1 MNFSKNFFFIL
12 IFFFNI
18 SLVNSSEKIAFIN
31 LDKVLNN
38 SNYGKLLLND
48 IKKLNDE
55 NIEKLKNNETILKKK
70 EDDLSK
76 KKNIISEQEF
86 NKELD
91 ALKEKIKLYKK
102 EKDKM
107 VSEIDSKRINNL
119 NNFFSKINPII
130 QEYMDDNSINLLFEQ
145 KNVFIGKN
153 SFDITEDIIKE
164 INNKLEQ

>member
-1 MNFSKNFFFIL
+1 MNFSKIVFLI
-12 IFFFNI
+12 IFFFFNFN
-18 SLVNSSEKIAFIN
+18 LVNSSEKIAFIN

-38 SNYGKLLLND
+38 SIYGKLLLND
-48 IKKLNDE
+48 IQKLNE
-55 NIEKLKNNETILKKK
+55 KNIEKLKNNETILKKR
-70 EDDLSK
+70 EDDLNK
-76 KKNIISEQEF
+76 KKNIISEEDF
-86 NKELD
+86 KKELN

-102 EKDKM
+102 DKDAM
-107 VSEIDSKRINNL
+107 VKEIDNKRINNL

-164 INNKLEQ
+164 INNKLNK

>member
-1 MNFSKNFFFIL
+1 MNFSKTFFLIL

-91 ALKEKIKLYKK
+91 ALKEKIKAYKK

>member
-1 MNFSKNFFFIL
+1 MNFSKTFFLIL

-70 EDDLSK
+70 
-76 KKNIISEQEF
+76 
-86 NKELD
+86 
-91 ALKEKIKLYKK
+91 
-102 EKDKM
+102 
-107 VSEIDSKRINNL
+107 RR
-119 NNFFSKINPII
+119 
-130 QEYMDDNSINLLFEQ
+130 
-145 KNVFIGKN
+145 
-153 SFDITEDIIKE
+153 
-164 INNKLEQ
+164 